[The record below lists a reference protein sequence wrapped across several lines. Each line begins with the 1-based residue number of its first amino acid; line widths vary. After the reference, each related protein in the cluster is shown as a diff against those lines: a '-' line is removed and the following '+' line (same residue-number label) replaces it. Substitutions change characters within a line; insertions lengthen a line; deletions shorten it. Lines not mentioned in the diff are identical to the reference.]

1 MDRKCSYLQIKSNKI
16 MKPIGKSGVARAI
29 AHWAGSNTFGPMP
42 KMELL
47 HTLRPNT
54 TNTSS
59 SLSQNELV

>member
-1 MDRKCSYLQIKSNKI
+1 